1 MIDLAC
7 LGGAAAEVAPVPL
20 LSLPF
25 VDADEAAPVP
35 PCACCPES
43 VEVDKEERPLKR
55 SLKVFLLLEMPAFRM
70 VANSFTIRF
79 APSASLCVVF
89 ASCSHLW
96 TSICFAEGLWLGSF
110 LNEHS
115 SQSRQFYMNTRG
127 MCESCCNLCGDIA
140 DIVDVELH

>member
-1 MIDLAC
+1 MIDFVC
-7 LGGAAAEVAPVPL
+7 LGGAAAPVL

-25 VDADEAAPVP
+25 AGGEAAAAAVVVP
-35 PCACCPES
+35 SCACCPEP
-43 VEVDKEERPLKR
+43 DEEMFLKR

-79 APSASLCVVF
+79 APSASLCEVF

-110 LNEHS
+110 LNEHN
-115 SQSRQFYMNTRG
+115 SQSRQFYTCTEAHYMIYVV
-127 MCESCCNLCGDIA
+127 CACG
-140 DIVDVELH
+140 V